1 MKKTGV
7 IKAKHN
13 GQSST
18 VDQSDNNVWERE
30 LAFKEN
36 ERTVKKLMVEVA
48 RLQTFLKGLLE
59 NYSLP
64 DNLQE
69 DIKEMVFEQ
78 EMTHFDNN
86 NVFFSHLPPLSPIS
100 NTLHSSYTNNQSLLS
115 PAINIYAGSQ

>member
-1 MKKTGV
+1 MKKTV
-7 IKAKHN
+7 KAKI

-18 VDQSDNNVWERE
+18 ADQSENNVWERE

-48 RLQTFLKGLLE
+48 RLQTFLKALLE

-86 NVFFSHLPPLSPIS
+86 NVFFS
-100 NTLHSSYTNNQSLLS
+100 
-115 PAINIYAGSQ
+115 